1 MKAVFNHQDGHDTMG
16 DMSTKEGVPRSQGSV
31 DMRKQCVSV
40 VGLVLVLGLMSPIAE
55 GREVK
60 DYSQTIN
67 AFKQISV
74 VAPFFGNAYGY
85 AVFPT
90 IGEGG
95 LGVGASH
102 GKGQVYRGG
111 KVIGFTSTT
120 DISIGAQ
127 AGGQAYSQ
135 IIFFQNADALNRFT
149 KGNFE
154 FAASASAIAVQ
165 ATAEAKASTEG
176 VTANAS
182 GSKTGEKA
190 AAGAEYQDGM
200 AIFTMAK
207 GGLMYAATIAGQKYT
222 YNPVK

>member
-1 MKAVFNHQDGHDTMG
+1 MWKRCLAVIAV
-16 DMSTKEGVPRSQGSV
+16 MSLLGS
-31 DMRKQCVSV
+31 
-40 VGLVLVLGLMSPIAE
+40 IAPTAE
-55 GREVK
+55 AREVK

-67 AFKQISV
+67 DFKQISV
-74 VAPFFGNAYGY
+74 VAPFFNNAYGY

-127 AGGQAYSQ
+127 AGGKAYSQ
-135 IIFFQNADALNRFT
+135 IIFFQNEAALNRFT

-165 ATAEAKASTEG
+165 ASAEATASTEG
-176 VTANAS
+176 TGAVAS
-182 GSKTGEKA
+182 GSKKGEKA
-190 AAGAEYQDGM
+190 AAGAEYKEGM